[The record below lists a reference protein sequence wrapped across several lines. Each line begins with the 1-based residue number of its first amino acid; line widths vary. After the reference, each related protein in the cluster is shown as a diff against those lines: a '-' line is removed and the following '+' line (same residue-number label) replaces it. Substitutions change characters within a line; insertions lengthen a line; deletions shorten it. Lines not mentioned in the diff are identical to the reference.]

1 MNRSILA
8 LMASGS
14 YVLKATIR
22 QLNNKDVRLRRRAV
36 RKLFELDDPTA
47 IDAFIPLLKDS
58 DEWFRGKALMAIQR
72 WASMK
77 DLNLAEKLS
86 NSKKP
91 EERIL
96 ACRIA
101 PKVGKSSERILKK
114 MLDDEDNLV
123 KQNAWKNILNLNDDY
138 IEEAIKSSDVGIRVL
153 AVDKIQLMYKID
165 NDLIKKIFDDDS
177 SRIRK
182 KAINILKSK
191 PELYSSG
198 EFDDVIIKIAENDN
212 NIQIDA
218 LIMLIESGERNELFI
233 QKIPLWLENEN
244 SKMIKL
250 VVESTENK
258 DWGEID
264 WLINTI
270 MSSSNDK
277 LISRMLRRKKS
288 IEADKYRKEILLDD
302 DRNAI
307 LRSRVIEDLFG
318 KEQGKE
324 ITKIIH
330 DLENNRNESISETA
344 KMYRKSIS

>member
-114 MLDDEDNLV
+114 MLDDENNLV

-233 QKIPLWLENEN
+233 QKIPLWLENDD

-258 DWGEID
+258 DWEEID

-277 LISRMLRRKKS
+277 LISRILRRKKS
-288 IEADKYRKEILLDD
+288 IEADKYRKEILLDE

-318 KEQGKE
+318 KEQEKE
-324 ITKIIH
+324 ITEIIH
-330 DLENNRNESISETA
+330 DLESNQNESISETA

>member
-1 MNRSILA
+1 
-8 LMASGS
+8 MASGS

-153 AVDKIQLMYKID
+153 AVDKIQLMNKID
-165 NDLIKKIFDDDS
+165 NDLIKRIFDDDS

-182 KAINILKSK
+182 KAINLLKSK

-198 EFDDVIIKIAENDN
+198 EFDKVIVKIAENDS

-233 QKIPLWLENEN
+233 QKIPLWLENGN

-277 LISRMLRRKKS
+277 LISRILRRKKS
-288 IEADKYRKEILLDD
+288 IEADKYRKEILLDG

-307 LRSRVIEDLFG
+307 LISRIIEDLFG
-318 KEQGKE
+318 KKQDGE
-324 ITKIIH
+324 ITKIIQ

>member
-1 MNRSILA
+1 
-8 LMASGS
+8 MASGS

-198 EFDDVIIKIAENDN
+198 EFDDVIIRIAENDN

-288 IEADKYRKEILLDD
+288 IEADKYRKEILLDE
-302 DRNAI
+302 DRNAV

>member
-1 MNRSILA
+1 
-8 LMASGS
+8 
-14 YVLKATIR
+14 
-22 QLNNKDVRLRRRAV
+22 
-36 RKLFELDDPTA
+36 
-47 IDAFIPLLKDS
+47 
-58 DEWFRGKALMAIQR
+58 
-72 WASMK
+72 
-77 DLNLAEKLS
+77 
-86 NSKKP
+86 
-91 EERIL
+91 
-96 ACRIA
+96 
-101 PKVGKSSERILKK
+101 
-114 MLDDEDNLV
+114 MLDDEENLV

-302 DRNAI
+302 DRNAV

>member
-1 MNRSILA
+1 
-8 LMASGS
+8 MASGS

-198 EFDDVIIKIAENDN
+198 EFDDVIIRIAENDN

>member
-114 MLDDEDNLV
+114 MLDDENNLV

-177 SRIRK
+177 RRIRK

-288 IEADKYRKEILLDD
+288 IEADKYRKEILLDE
-302 DRNAI
+302 DRNAV

>member
-1 MNRSILA
+1 MNRSVLA

-86 NSKKP
+86 NSKKN

-101 PKVGKSSERILKK
+101 PKVGKSAERILKK

-123 KQNAWKNILNLNDDY
+123 KQNAWKNILNLNEDY

-153 AVDKIQLMYKID
+153 AADKIQLMYKID

-198 EFDDVIIKIAENDN
+198 EFDDLIIKIAENDN

-244 SKMIKL
+244 SNMIKL

-330 DLENNRNESISETA
+330 DLENNQNESISETA

>member
-123 KQNAWKNILNLNDDY
+123 KQNAWKNILNLNEDY

-153 AVDKIQLMYKID
+153 AVDKIQLMNKID
-165 NDLIKKIFDDDS
+165 NDLIKRIFDDDS

>member
-1 MNRSILA
+1 
-8 LMASGS
+8 MASGS
-14 YVLKATIR
+14 YVLKATIL

-198 EFDDVIIKIAENDN
+198 EFDDIIIKIAENDN

-288 IEADKYRKEILLDD
+288 IEADKYRKEILLDE
-302 DRNAI
+302 DRNAV

>member
-1 MNRSILA
+1 
-8 LMASGS
+8 MASGS

-123 KQNAWKNILNLNDDY
+123 KQNAWKNILNLNEDY

-153 AVDKIQLMYKID
+153 AVDKIQLMNKID
-165 NDLIKKIFDDDS
+165 NDLIKRIFDDDS

-198 EFDDVIIKIAENDN
+198 EFDDIIIKIAENDN

-233 QKIPLWLENEN
+233 QKIPLWLENDD

-258 DWGEID
+258 DWEEID

-277 LISRMLRRKKS
+277 LISRILRRKKS
-288 IEADKYRKEILLDD
+288 IEADKYRKEILLDE

-318 KEQGKE
+318 KEQEKE
-324 ITKIIH
+324 ITEIIH
-330 DLENNRNESISETA
+330 DLESNQNESISETA

>member
-324 ITKIIH
+324 ITEIIH

>member
-1 MNRSILA
+1 
-8 LMASGS
+8 MASGS

-288 IEADKYRKEILLDD
+288 IEADKYRKEILLDE
-302 DRNAI
+302 DRNAV

>member
-1 MNRSILA
+1 
-8 LMASGS
+8 MASGS

-47 IDAFIPLLKDS
+47 IDAFIPLLKDP

-77 DLNLAEKLS
+77 DLDLAEELS
-86 NSKKP
+86 DSEKS

-138 IEEAIKSSDVGIRVL
+138 VEEAIKNVDVGIRVL
-153 AVDKIQLMYKID
+153 AVEKLQLMSEID
-165 NDLIKKIFDDDS
+165 NDFMKKILDDES

-182 KAINILKSK
+182 KAINLLKSK

-198 EFDDVIIKIAENDN
+198 EFDKVIVKIAENDS

-218 LIMLIESGERNELFI
+218 LIMLIESGQRNELFS

-288 IEADKYRKEILLDD
+288 IEADKYRKEILLDE
-302 DRNAI
+302 DRNAV

>member
-114 MLDDEDNLV
+114 MLDDENNLV

-288 IEADKYRKEILLDD
+288 IEADKYRKEILLDE
-302 DRNAI
+302 DRNTV

>member
-198 EFDDVIIKIAENDN
+198 EFDDIIIKIAENDN

-233 QKIPLWLENEN
+233 QKIPLWLENDD

-277 LISRMLRRKKS
+277 LISRILRRKKS
-288 IEADKYRKEILLDD
+288 IEADKYRKEILLDE

-318 KEQGKE
+318 KEQEKE
-324 ITKIIH
+324 ITEIIH
-330 DLENNRNESISETA
+330 DLESNQNESISETA

>member
-123 KQNAWKNILNLNDDY
+123 KQNAWKNILNLNEDY

-153 AVDKIQLMYKID
+153 AVDKIQLMNKID
-165 NDLIKKIFDDDS
+165 NDLIKRIFDDDS

-233 QKIPLWLENEN
+233 QKIPLWLENDD

-288 IEADKYRKEILLDD
+288 IEAEKYRKEILLDE
-302 DRNAI
+302 DRNAV

>member
-153 AVDKIQLMYKID
+153 AVDKIQLMNKID

>member
-198 EFDDVIIKIAENDN
+198 EFDDVIIRIAENDN

-288 IEADKYRKEILLDD
+288 IEAEKYRKEILLDE
-302 DRNAI
+302 DRNAV

>member
-1 MNRSILA
+1 MNRSVLA

-86 NSKKP
+86 NSKKN

-101 PKVGKSSERILKK
+101 PKVGKSGERILKK

-123 KQNAWKNILNLNDDY
+123 KQNAWKNILNLNEDY

-198 EFDDVIIKIAENDN
+198 EFDDLIIKIAENDN

-244 SKMIKL
+244 SNMIKL

-330 DLENNRNESISETA
+330 DLENNQNESISETA

>member
-114 MLDDEDNLV
+114 MLDDENNLV

-288 IEADKYRKEILLDD
+288 IEAEKYRKEILLDE
-302 DRNAI
+302 DRNAV

>member
-1 MNRSILA
+1 MNRSVLA

-86 NSKKP
+86 NSKKN

-101 PKVGKSSERILKK
+101 PKVGKSGERILKK

-123 KQNAWKNILNLNDDY
+123 KQNAWKNILNLNEDY

-153 AVDKIQLMYKID
+153 AADKIQLMYKID

-198 EFDDVIIKIAENDN
+198 EFDDLIIKIAENDN

-330 DLENNRNESISETA
+330 DLENNQNEYISETA

>member
-123 KQNAWKNILNLNDDY
+123 KQNAWKNILNLNEDY

-153 AVDKIQLMYKID
+153 AVDKIQLMNKID
-165 NDLIKKIFDDDS
+165 NDLIKRIFDDDS

-233 QKIPLWLENEN
+233 QKIPLWLENDD

-277 LISRMLRRKKS
+277 LISRILRRKKS
-288 IEADKYRKEILLDD
+288 IEADKYRKEILLDE

-318 KEQGKE
+318 KEQEKE
-324 ITKIIH
+324 ITEIIH
-330 DLENNRNESISETA
+330 DLESNQNESISETA

>member
-114 MLDDEDNLV
+114 MLDDENNLV

-198 EFDDVIIKIAENDN
+198 EFDDVIIRIAENDN

-288 IEADKYRKEILLDD
+288 IEAEKYRKEILLDE
-302 DRNAI
+302 DRNAV

>member
-8 LMASGS
+8 LKASGS

-123 KQNAWKNILNLNDDY
+123 KQNAWKNILNLNEDY

-153 AVDKIQLMYKID
+153 AVDKIQLMNKID
-165 NDLIKKIFDDDS
+165 NDLIKRIFDDDS

-198 EFDDVIIKIAENDN
+198 EFDDVIIRIAENDN

-288 IEADKYRKEILLDD
+288 IEADKYRKEILLDE
-302 DRNAI
+302 DRNAV

>member
-1 MNRSILA
+1 
-8 LMASGS
+8 MASGS

-198 EFDDVIIKIAENDN
+198 EFDDIIIKIAENDN

-233 QKIPLWLENEN
+233 QKIPLWLENDD

-277 LISRMLRRKKS
+277 LISRILRRKKS
-288 IEADKYRKEILLDD
+288 IEADKYRKEILLDE

-318 KEQGKE
+318 KEQEKE
-324 ITKIIH
+324 ITEIIH
-330 DLENNRNESISETA
+330 DLESNQNESISETA

>member
-114 MLDDEDNLV
+114 MLDDENNLV

-198 EFDDVIIKIAENDN
+198 EFDDVIIRIAENDN

-288 IEADKYRKEILLDD
+288 IEADKYRKEILLDE
-302 DRNAI
+302 DRNAV

>member
-123 KQNAWKNILNLNDDY
+123 KQNAWKNILNLNEDY

-153 AVDKIQLMYKID
+153 AVDKIQLMNKID
-165 NDLIKKIFDDDS
+165 NDLIKRIFDDDS

-233 QKIPLWLENEN
+233 QKIPLWLENDD

-258 DWGEID
+258 DWEEID

-277 LISRMLRRKKS
+277 LISRILRRKKS
-288 IEADKYRKEILLDD
+288 IEADKYRKEILLDE

-318 KEQGKE
+318 KEQEKE

-330 DLENNRNESISETA
+330 DLESNQNESISETA

>member
-1 MNRSILA
+1 
-8 LMASGS
+8 MASGS

-114 MLDDEDNLV
+114 MLDDENNLV

-198 EFDDVIIKIAENDN
+198 EFDDVIIRIAENDN

-288 IEADKYRKEILLDD
+288 IEADKYRKEILLDE
-302 DRNAI
+302 DRNAV